1 MGQRVPIT
9 LPGYEGE
16 CSAYLSFWH
25 KDVGDAV
32 EAGEDL
38 LEYETDKAA
47 VTLEAPVSGTVVEIL
62 VDEDEP
68 VQPEMLVAY
77 IETED

>member
-1 MGQRVPIT
+1 MGQRVPII
-9 LPGYEGE
+9 LPGYEGK
-16 CSAYLSFWH
+16 CSAYLSFWY

-32 EAGEDL
+32 EVGEDL

-47 VTLEAPVSGTVVEIL
+47 ITMEAPVSGTVVEIL
-62 VDEDEP
+62 VNEDEA

-77 IETED
+77 MEAED

>member
-1 MGQRVPIT
+1 MSQRVAIT
-9 LPGYEGE
+9 LPGCEGE
-16 CSAYLSFWH
+16 CTAYLSFWH
-25 KDVGDAV
+25 KKVGDAV

-47 VTLEAPVSGTVVEIL
+47 VTMEAPVSGRLAEIL
-62 VDEDEP
+62 VDEDEA
-68 VQPEMLVAY
+68 VHPEMLVAY